1 MVILSYFICF
11 LDFLFFTKKLNKN
24 LKWYSHYIK
33 ILYRNQ
39 IKVNITW
46 RRLGFLV
53 YEQKIQSY
61 LVFEQKFRLPSFFK
75 KKKKIP
81 SSLFL
86 NKDFV
91 FFFLNFWWK
100 YVHASLYFFF
110 SVFLIKVDGI
120 GEATS
125 PINLNQ
131 HVPLLMEIE
140 KVKNQEKTIPTTCSL
155 VFTYF
160 KRSETK
166 TSTKSNNNVVHFF
179 SSRFG

>member
-1 MVILSYFICF
+1 MILPLYKNSLQKPNKSKYHVEETWIPCLWTKNSVLPCF
-11 LDFLFFTKKLNKN
+11 WT
-24 LKWYSHYIK
+24 
-33 ILYRNQ
+33 
-39 IKVNITW
+39 
-46 RRLGFLV
+46 
-53 YEQKIQSY
+53 
-61 LVFEQKFRLPSFFK
+61 
-75 KKKKIP
+75 KIP
-81 SSLFL
+81 SSFLFQKKK
-86 NKDFV
+86 KDSV
-91 FFFLNFWWK
+91 FLIFEQRFRLFFLNFWWK